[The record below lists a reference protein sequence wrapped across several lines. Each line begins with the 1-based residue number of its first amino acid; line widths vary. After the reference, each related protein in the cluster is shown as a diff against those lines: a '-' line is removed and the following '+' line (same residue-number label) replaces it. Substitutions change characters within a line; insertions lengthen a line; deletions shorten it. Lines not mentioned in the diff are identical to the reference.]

1 MPCSRKGR
9 RDAGEGSDRRE
20 SVAEGGDKEVRVGH
34 RGANT
39 KAKPRGLGVIH
50 WPLQRLRQ

>member
-1 MPCSRKGR
+1 MQ
-9 RDAGEGSDRRE
+9 GEGSDRRE

-39 KAKPRGLGVIH
+39 EAKPRGLGGH
-50 WPLQRLRQ
+50 LLAPPET